1 MKIIINH
8 ISTVDGPTLFPV
20 VVDGNQYNAKL
31 DRFYSASSSSCPFAH
46 TLLLLLEFCRMSC
59 EKEEDY
65 IEGWILRRCLFRHYC
80 SMPFS
85 AGGWLSLQSRD
96 TEHYNMVNAAAAAA
110 SALEWRTLK
119 WNTCHQEFLL
129 LNSQA
134 SSLLFWPSVPIS
146 YQESL
151 WMWIRRC
158 LCNGFLPS
166 TLTPDIH
173 PLYVSCT
180 LSYGIHRDRLSRNN
194 PINQIPITILCR
206 LD

>member
-1 MKIIINH
+1 
-8 ISTVDGPTLFPV
+8 
-20 VVDGNQYNAKL
+20 
-31 DRFYSASSSSCPFAH
+31 
-46 TLLLLLEFCRMSC
+46 
-59 EKEEDY
+59 
-65 IEGWILRRCLFRHYC
+65 
-80 SMPFS
+80 MPFS

-96 TEHYNMVNAAAAAA
+96 TEHYNMVNAAAA
-110 SALEWRTLK
+110 ALEWRTLK

-146 YQESL
+146 HQESL

-180 LSYGIHRDRLSRNN
+180 LSFIGIGCPGIIPSTRSRSPFYVDSIREFQQTRTSNVVQSQTKKGKEKASSFN
-194 PINQIPITILCR
+194 CFGR
-206 LD
+206 GS